1 MFGHQYLGSMAQVE
15 NGTSYQSHCIGDLG
29 HDDLER
35 LDALLLAEVV
45 ASILLEA
52 GLGILRR
59 EAREAIGVELG
70 DELFVGEGV
79 GRTAEGPIRLARDVS
94 GLLGLLGVP
103 AFGHF
108 RRWVN

>member
-1 MFGHQYLGSMAQVE
+1 MFGHQHLGIIQVWK
-15 NGTSYQSHCIGDLG
+15 NGTSYQSHGIGDLG

-79 GRTAEGPIRLARDVS
+79 GRTA
-94 GLLGLLGVP
+94 
-103 AFGHF
+103 
-108 RRWVN
+108 